1 MSLFE
6 RMTESKEAT
15 MQFRQYCMV
24 KKKEVWDAL
33 ILHAKEAK
41 NIEKVYDMTTVL
53 QRVQQEILVYAM
65 GNGVGKPDIYDAAEL
80 IFPKAMQTVVIKVL
94 KPYFLSHWAIFRLA
108 GFNPNRKIDHGID
121 INEALYTD
129 DKKEVYQQYVPD
141 FNAFVNELKTG
152 ILNANRH
159 MPAVIACCIR
169 ELAAALV
176 MHEKAAF
183 DGELRCSMLQEIM
196 ESLRI
201 WASMV
206 TMEEAFHLI
215 KDTVYK
221 DVFRMLSKNAY
232 EMVAVNFPE
241 KFREIIT
248 MKYCLHE
255 THNFGRDDLTKN
267 LIRNANE
274 RLLIASIDT
283 KTILEA
289 YAACVESLRE
299 MDNSCVVMHKVCGVI
314 REYLKKRPDTVQ
326 QIISYITS
334 SKKNEL
340 EKDMSKTVRSAM
352 MDEEE
357 LRGVNDEYL
366 PENMETMGWENWKP
380 NPNDA
385 TVGDGAPGR
394 QGVDV
399 FNMLVSV
406 YGSKELFVKEYRLL
420 LAERLSG
427 SENKDPLFEKRYLDL
442 LKLRFQYSELQHC
455 EVMLRDV
462 MQSQEVDELIEE
474 RRETSMVPISS
485 CITSKHYW
493 PKLEN
498 ETTEAVMPEP
508 LRKAVESYQRMYLEA
523 KRDRR
528 VEFYKTVGCLEV
540 AIELDGVQVERTIPN
555 IYAHTLFLFLESETW
570 TTNEVVNRLKVS
582 VVNAKKRLEWLVKQ
596 GFVMMNPMVSSDTWH
611 LTRNPNSILPN
622 RPGTPDIG
630 DDDDVEPED
639 NSEMIDALEQYWGYT
654 RNYIANHAPNGE
666 VKAERMHRVYRM
678 FGSPTSAGPNLD
690 HVTAFLQRKV
700 ALGLL
705 TCINGSYRVVQE
717 DKKKKDD
724 K

>member
-1 MSLFE
+1 
-6 RMTESKEAT
+6 MTDSKETT
-15 MQFRQYCMV
+15 MKFRAFCIS

-33 ILHAKEAK
+33 ILHAKVSK
-41 NIEKVYDMTTVL
+41 HIEKVYDMTTVL
-53 QRVQQEILVYAM
+53 QRVQQEILLYAM
-65 GNGVGKPDIYDAAEL
+65 ENGVGKPDIYDAAEL
-80 IFPKAMQTVVIKVL
+80 IFPLAMQKVVIKVL
-94 KPYFLSHWAIFRLA
+94 KPYFFSHWANFRLA
-108 GFNPNRKIDHGID
+108 GFLPTRKIDHGIVLR
-121 INEALYTD
+121 EELYTPER
-129 DKKEVYQQYVPD
+129 KAVCEQYVTD
-141 FNAFVNELKTG
+141 FNAFVNELKCG

-159 MPAVIACCIR
+159 MKPAISLYIR

-183 DGELRCSMLQEIM
+183 DDELRCSMLQEIM

-201 WASMV
+201 WASMI
-206 TMEEAFHLI
+206 TIEEAFHLI

-221 DVFRMLSKNAY
+221 DVQKMLSRNAY
-232 EMVAVNFPE
+232 EMVAVNFPV

-248 MKYCLHE
+248 MKYCLHQ
-255 THNFGRDDLTKN
+255 TNNYGREELTMN
-267 LIRNANE
+267 LIHNAQT
-274 RLLIASIDT
+274 RLLVASVDT

-334 SKKNEL
+334 NKKNEL

-352 MDEEE
+352 MDEDE
-357 LRGVNDEYL
+357 LRGVNDEFL
-366 PENMETMGWENWKP
+366 PENMETMGWQHWMP
-380 NPNDA
+380 NPTDA

-427 SENKDPLFEKRYLDL
+427 SDNKDPFFEKRYLDL

-462 MQSQEVDELIEE
+462 MHSQEIDEVVEAT
-474 RRETSMVPISS
+474 REPHFVPISS

-493 PKLEN
+493 PKLET
-498 ETTEAVMPEP
+498 ETTEATLP
-508 LRKAVESYQRMYLEA
+508 AACQEA
-523 KRDRR
+523 LQNYKSTFVQSKRDRT

-540 AIELDGVQVERTIPN
+540 SIELDGVQVDRTIPN
-555 IYAHTLFLFLESETW
+555 IYAHALFLFLEAETW
-570 TTNEVVNRLKVS
+570 TTNEVVNRLKVT
-582 VVNAKKRLEWLVKQ
+582 VVNAKKRLEWLTKQ
-596 GFVMMNPMVSSDTWH
+596 GFLMMNPIVSSDTWH
-611 LTRNPNSILPN
+611 LTKNPSSILPN
-622 RPGTPDIG
+622 RPGTPEPG
-630 DDDDVEPED
+630 EEEDVEPED

-705 TCINGSYRVVQE
+705 TCINGSYRVVRE
-717 DKKKKDD
+717 DAKKKNTREGEN
-724 K
+724 